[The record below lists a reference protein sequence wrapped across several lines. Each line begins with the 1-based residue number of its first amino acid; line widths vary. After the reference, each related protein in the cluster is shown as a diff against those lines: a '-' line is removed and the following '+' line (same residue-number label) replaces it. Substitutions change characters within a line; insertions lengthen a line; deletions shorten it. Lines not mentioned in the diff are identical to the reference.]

1 MSFQSD
7 WDGFFSNQ
15 VAAGTK
21 QDLGNGSWVTKNADG
36 TATYGDVNGGSVT
49 FNKNSDTAQLAQQA
63 TGLGQQW
70 ASTYG
75 WTAPAPAPAYSA
87 PANSGATSSSRFQSD
102 WDGFFSNQV
111 AAGTKQ
117 DLGNGSWV
125 TKNADGT
132 ATYGDNAGRNFTFN
146 QNTNQAHV
154 GRNAPG
160 LQDQWSKTYVTDTYA
175 PGGAQQRTDPAAT
188 GFRVNADG
196 TVTRNGISETAKPG
210 EAYGDYTTRI
220 NINNV
225 KNAEARAY
233 YQANPDAFLTAEISG
248 LDPDTYFIRYFYN
261 TNYGRPAGEWG
272 GPGASSI
279 GGGGASSIGGSGS
292 GAATTR
298 PIDAATETIEGRI
311 QNLLAVDAQGNY
323 KNAMVQQA
331 REAAERQ
338 FAGRGLLNS
347 SIAQEAAMQAAI
359 SKAIEIAGPD
369 AQAYFSQG
377 RANQD
382 TLNTFKRDEI
392 ANQND
397 MAKLDK
403 QLALERE
410 KLTVQGSQFN
420 QELAYK
426 YDALKLGQDS
436 QIEAEKRAHEY
447 ALEIKNIDAVNA
459 AYDLYLRRIQ
469 DIDMNKDLTA
479 ENKQKMKN
487 DAGKD
492 FDMYAKAKGISWQMG
507 LGDRFGSTSQA
518 SQSAANDSVENG
530 LLYSG
535 GGGGA

>member
-1 MSFQSD
+1 M
-7 WDGFFSNQ
+7 
-15 VAAGTK
+15 
-21 QDLGNGSWVTKNADG
+21 
-36 TATYGDVNGGSVT
+36 
-49 FNKNSDTAQLAQQA
+49 
-63 TGLGQQW
+63 
-70 ASTYG
+70 
-75 WTAPAPAPAYSA
+75 
-87 PANSGATSSSRFQSD
+87 
-102 WDGFFSNQV
+102 
-111 AAGTKQ
+111 
-117 DLGNGSWV
+117 GNGSWV

-132 ATYGDNAGRNFTFN
+132 ATYGDNDGRSVTFN
-146 QNTNQAHV
+146 KNTHPGNL
-154 GRNAPG
+154 GRKAPG
-160 LQDQWSKTYVTDTYA
+160 LKDQWDKTYVTNTYA
-175 PGGAQQRTDPAAT
+175 PAGNQQRTDPAAT
-188 GFRVNADG
+188 GYSLNADG
-196 TVTRNGISETAKPG
+196 TVTKVGIKEQAAPG
-210 EAYGDYTTRI
+210 DPYGNYTTRRSI
-220 NINNV
+220 NSV

-233 YQANPDAFLTAEISG
+233 YQANPDSFMNVEAMGT
-248 LDPDTYFIRYFYN
+248 DPDVFYQRYFYN

-272 GPGASSI
+272 GPGASSIGGGGASSIGGGGASSI

-298 PIDAATETIEGRI
+298 PIDAATETIEGRV

-426 YDALKLGQDS
+426 YDSLKLSQDS

-492 FDMYAKAKGISWQMG
+492 FDLYAKAKGISWQMG
-507 LGDRFGSTSQA
+507 LGDRFSSTPQA
-518 SQSAANDSVENG
+518 SQSAANDSVANG
-530 LLYSG
+530 LLYSD